1 MIIGM
6 EKSGII
12 LDNCNTDLEKAITL
26 LITDEFVTVNF
37 PPVYDTKH
45 VKFKSSKTWDQFGSE
60 NRWIHCIANF
70 SILKPIL

>member
-45 VKFKSSKTWDQFGSE
+45 VKFKSSKT
-60 NRWIHCIANF
+60 
-70 SILKPIL
+70 